1 MLADRSRPAETAPGR
16 SRQANGVSS
25 SLPSPFDGGL
35 RRRRTGLPGRRT
47 GQHAEEAMARR
58 VLESTTAMITGA
70 ADSPIGQVVEAVA
83 AFHCDGLP
91 VDARPVQ

>member
-1 MLADRSRPAETAPGR
+1 
-16 SRQANGVSS
+16 
-25 SLPSPFDGGL
+25 
-35 RRRRTGLPGRRT
+35 
-47 GQHAEEAMARR
+47 MARR